1 MATMAFVEL
10 VPGEW
15 VQTLYICMSL
25 GDHPLSSTL
34 LNNFQILM
42 RVDESSQST
51 RCTIQM
57 TTNLADDNDNQARR
71 KLLLFLNPESPIKVI
86 PQ

>member
-1 MATMAFVEL
+1 
-10 VPGEW
+10 
-15 VQTLYICMSL
+15 
-25 GDHPLSSTL
+25 
-34 LNNFQILM
+34 M